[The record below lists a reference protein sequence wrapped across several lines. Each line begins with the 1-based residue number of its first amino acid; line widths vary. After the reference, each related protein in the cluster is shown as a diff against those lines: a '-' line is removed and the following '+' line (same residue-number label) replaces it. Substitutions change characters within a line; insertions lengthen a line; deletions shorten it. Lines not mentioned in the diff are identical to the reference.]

1 MTLGK
6 ENNTLELKQRGLKI
20 FRLAAEKCGRA
31 LGKSL
36 LDLLP
41 IVATVAFFQIFIF
54 QQSLDNFGTLLV
66 GMIMVVLGLAMFVA
80 GLEMGLFP
88 LGEQMARD
96 FAKKG
101 SVPWLV
107 AFAFS
112 LGFGT
117 TYAEPALIAVSRKAA
132 ELASV
137 EMEHG
142 VENGAAINSSEEI
155 LAFRNRYA
163 IKLRTVVAVSVGT
176 ALVLGVFRIIYGW
189 PLHFLI
195 IAGYALVILLTPF
208 APAPIIGVAYDAGGV
223 TTSTI
228 TVPLATALGVGL
240 ASSIRGRNPLFDG
253 FGLIAFASLTPIIFV
268 LTMGIIGL

>member
-1 MTLGK
+1 M
-6 ENNTLELKQRGLKI
+6 ELNRQGLNLIKI
-20 FRLAAEKCGRA
+20 AAGKCGRA

-36 LDLLP
+36 FDLSP

-54 QQSLDNFGTLLV
+54 QQTLDNVWAILV
-66 GMIMVVLGLAMFVA
+66 GLVMVVVGLAMFVA

-117 TYAEPALIAVSRKAA
+117 TFAEPALIAVSRKAA
-132 ELASV
+132 ELASADV
-137 EMEHG
+137 QLQVGDAPVAET
-142 VENGAAINSSEEI
+142 SSEV
-155 LAFRNRYA
+155 LAFRDRYA
-163 IKLRTVVAVSVGT
+163 FRLRTVVAISVGL

-189 PLHFLI
+189 PLHYLI
-195 IAGYALVILLTPF
+195 IVGYILVILLTPF
-208 APAPIIGVAYDAGGV
+208 APASIIGVAYDAGGV

-228 TVPLATALGVGL
+228 TVPLAAALGVGL

-253 FGLIAFASLTPIIFV
+253 FGLIAFASLTPIIAV
-268 LTMGIIGL
+268 LTLGIIG

>member
-1 MTLGK
+1 M
-6 ENNTLELKQRGLKI
+6 ELNGQGLNLIKI
-20 FRLAAEKCGRA
+20 AAGKCGRA
-31 LGKSL
+31 LGKSSF
-36 LDLLP
+36 DLLP

-54 QQSLDNFGTLLV
+54 QQPLNNIGAILV
-66 GMIMVVLGLAMFVA
+66 GLMMVVLGLAMFVA

-132 ELASV
+132 ELASIEMQSQSV
-137 EMEHG
+137 EVTSIET
-142 VENGAAINSSEEI
+142 SEEI

-163 IKLRTVVAVSVGT
+163 LKLRTVVAFAVGT

-189 PLHFLI
+189 PLPYLI
-195 IAGYALVILLTPF
+195 IAGYALVIVLTPF
-208 APAPIIGVAYDAGGV
+208 APARIIGVAYDAGGV

-228 TVPLATALGVGL
+228 TVPLAAALGVGL

-268 LTMGIIGL
+268 LTMGILGQ

>member
-1 MTLGK
+1 M
-6 ENNTLELKQRGLKI
+6 ELKQRGLKI
-20 FRLAAEKCGRA
+20 FSLAAEKCGRA

-36 LDLLP
+36 FDLSP

-54 QQSLDNFGTLLV
+54 QQSLDNVWAILV
-66 GMIMVVLGLAMFVA
+66 GLVMVVVGLAMFVA

-132 ELASV
+132 DLASADMHQQV
-137 EMEHG
+137 GDSE
-142 VENGAAINSSEEI
+142 AAEPSEEVT
-155 LAFRNRYA
+155 AFRARYA
-163 IKLRTVVAVSVGT
+163 IKLRTVVAISVGT
-176 ALVLGVFRIIYGW
+176 ALVIGVFRIIYGW
-189 PLHFLI
+189 PLPYLI
-195 IAGYALVILLTPF
+195 IAGYALVIVMTPF
-208 APAPIIGVAYDAGGV
+208 APAQIVGVAYDAGGV

-268 LTMGIIGL
+268 LTMGILGQ